1 MGKNILAGHTN
12 GPQNK
17 VKKQK
22 AKGFSCNRKG
32 IRDAQNLE
40 VKMYIQDKPPKLFDA
55 GLKLHLSRKL
65 VKRIEPALTYST
77 K

>member
-1 MGKNILAGHTN
+1 MGKNVLAGHTN
-12 GPQNK
+12 GPQSK

-55 GLKLHLSRKL
+55 G
-65 VKRIEPALTYST
+65 
-77 K
+77 